1 MKNIIKIVVDITH
14 DVLANIA
21 YFVKSHLTNIASFIN
36 LLSPY
41 VMLFVGQSTA
51 IEAGK
56 IHIGLELIIPLL
68 FAIVTFYLKS
78 IANKIGKGVDV
89 PLPDRRFTQV
99 DDDGEVSIEN
109 SRLQELLL
117 YTADL
122 EDWLER
128 KGLM

>member
-1 MKNIIKIVVDITH
+1 MKNITKIVVDITH

-21 YFVKSHLTNIASFIN
+21 YFIKNHLTSIAN
-36 LLSPY
+36 LVTLISPY
-41 VMLFVGQSTA
+41 IMFFIGQNTA
-51 IEAGK
+51 IKAGK
-56 IHIGLELIIPLL
+56 VHVNIMIIIPIL
-68 FAIVTFYLKS
+68 FAIISFYLKS